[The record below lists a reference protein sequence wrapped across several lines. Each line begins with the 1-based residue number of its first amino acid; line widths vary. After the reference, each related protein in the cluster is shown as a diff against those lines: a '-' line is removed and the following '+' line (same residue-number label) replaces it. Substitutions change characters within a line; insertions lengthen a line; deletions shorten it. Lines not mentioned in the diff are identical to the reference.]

1 MHIKIRN
8 EDCTEV
14 WDGTLYK
21 KLSDYP
27 YVTDWEIRCLLD
39 FCAYEAANGRACT
52 WECDDPAV
60 LLEIFAK
67 MEHPEQYRDV
77 PPPKKITECTA
88 CPYRRGCETAFVC
101 HTADVTAAE
110 SILKC
115 GKLLS
120 AVRARGCSVE
130 ELMRESRNAAGDP
143 ADYFDY
149 IMLAWGNCQAGDRLV
164 TERTLGRFPT
174 EDELQHALIPGV
186 RFFFRYE
193 DLASHP
199 NAVFDGVLPMKI
211 RDELTLSDTVFRIV
225 IPSIYR
231 GRLAA
236 VVPDDLAERVLY
248 ADFNGEG
255 LWDWAEKV
263 YRIIEEESV

>member
-8 EDCTEV
+8 NDCTEV
-14 WDGTLYK
+14 WNGTLYK

-27 YVTDWEIRCLLD
+27 HVTDWEIRCLLD
-39 FCAYEAANGRACT
+39 FCAYETANSRECT

-60 LLEIFAK
+60 LDKISAK
-67 MEHPEQYRDV
+67 MQHPEQYRAV
-77 PPPKKITECTA
+77 LPPKKITECTA
-88 CPYRRGCETAFVC
+88 CPYRRGCETAYVC
-101 HTADVTAAE
+101 HTTDVNAAE
-110 SILKC
+110 SILRG

-130 ELMRESRNAAGDP
+130 TLMRESRNAAGDP

-149 IMLAWGNCQAGDRLV
+149 IMFAWGNCQAGDRLV

-174 EDELQHALIPGV
+174 AEELEHALIPGV

-193 DLASHP
+193 DLAAHP

-211 RDELTLSDTVFRIV
+211 RNELSLSDTVYRIV
-225 IPSIYR
+225 IPTVYR
-231 GRLAA
+231 DRLESVVPNDLAA
-236 VVPDDLAERVLY
+236 RVLY
-248 ADFNGEG
+248 VDYNGEG
-255 LWDWAEKV
+255 LWDWAETV
-263 YRIIEEESV
+263 YRMIEGDTV

>member
-8 EDCTEV
+8 ADCTEV

-27 YVTDWEIRCLLD
+27 RVTDWEIRCLLE
-39 FCAYEAANGRACT
+39 FCAYEASNGRACT
-52 WECDDPAV
+52 WECEDAAV
-60 LLEIFAK
+60 LDEIFEK
-67 MEHPEQYRDV
+67 MKHPEHYSMI

-88 CPYRRGCETAFVC
+88 CPHRRGCETAFIC
-101 HTADVTAAE
+101 HTTDVDAAA
-110 SILKC
+110 SILRC
-115 GKLLS
+115 GRLLS

-130 ELMRESRNAAGDP
+130 ELMREARNAANDP

-149 IMLAWGNCQAGDRLV
+149 IMFAWGNCQAGDRLV

-174 EDELQHALIPGV
+174 AEELEHALIPGV

-193 DLASHP
+193 TLAAHP

-211 RDELTLSDTVFRIV
+211 RDELSLSDTVYRIV
-225 IPSIYR
+225 IPSVYR
-231 GRLAA
+231 ERLSPVIPA
-236 VVPDDLAERVLY
+236 VLADRVLY
-248 ADFNGEG
+248 VDYRGEG
-255 LWDWAEKV
+255 LWDWAEHV
-263 YRIIEEESV
+263 YKIIEETSL